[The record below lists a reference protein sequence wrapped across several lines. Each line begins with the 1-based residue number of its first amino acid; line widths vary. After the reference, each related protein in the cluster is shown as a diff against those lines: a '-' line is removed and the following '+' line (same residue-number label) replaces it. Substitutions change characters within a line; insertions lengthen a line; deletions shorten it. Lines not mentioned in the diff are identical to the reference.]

1 MFISRLSLLLLA
13 LLLPLRSLWAGSLP
27 MPEGPIILK
36 VGGKI
41 THTNIGDEAHFDYQM
56 LAALGMVEIE
66 TRTPWTEGVSDFA
79 GPLGRDLL
87 DAVGA
92 QGELLKVK
100 ALNEFVAE
108 VPVADLR
115 SHDVILAVKRDG
127 ERMPVRDFGPI
138 FVLYPF
144 DQNPKLLNE
153 TYRFRSVWQVS
164 SIRVE

>member
-1 MFISRLSLLLLA
+1 MFTSRLSLFLLF
-13 LLLPLRSLWAGSLP
+13 LLLPLRTLWADTLP
-27 MPEGPIILK
+27 MPEGQVILK
-36 VGGKI
+36 VSGAI
-41 THTNIGDEAHFDYQM
+41 SHTNVADEAHFDYTM
-56 LAALGMVEIE
+56 LAALGMHDVE
-66 TRTPWTEGVSDFA
+66 THTPWTEGESRFT

-92 QGELLKVK
+92 QGNLLKVK
-100 ALNEFVAE
+100 ALNEFVAD
-108 VPVADLR
+108 VPVEDLR
-115 SHDVILAVKRDG
+115 NHDVILAVEKDG

-153 TYRFRSVWQVS
+153 TYRFRSVWQVK

>member
-1 MFISRLSLLLLA
+1 MITSRLLLVLFA
-13 LLLPLRSLWAGSLP
+13 LLLPLRSLWADTLP
-27 MPEGPIILK
+27 LPEGPVILQ
-36 VGGKI
+36 VAGAI
-41 THTNIGDEAHFDYQM
+41 SRTNVGDEAHFDYEM
-56 LAALGMVEIE
+56 LAALGMHEVE
-66 TRTPWTEGVSDFA
+66 THTPWTEGVSRFT

-100 ALNEFVAE
+100 ALNEFVAD

-153 TYRFRSVWQVS
+153 T
-164 SIRVE
+164 

>member
-1 MFISRLSLLLLA
+1 MLTSRIA
-13 LLLPLRSLWAGSLP
+13 LLVLAWVLPLRLLWADTLP
-27 MPEGPIILK
+27 MPEGQAVLK
-36 VGGKI
+36 VTGKI
-41 THTNIGDEAHFDYQM
+41 TQTNVGDEAHFDYAM
-56 LAALGMVEIE
+56 LEALGMHVIE
-66 TRTPWTEGVSDFA
+66 THTPWTEGMSRFA

-92 QGELLKVK
+92 QGDLLKVK
-100 ALNEFVAE
+100 ALNEFVAD
-108 VPVADLR
+108 VPIADLR
-115 SHDVILAVKRDG
+115 SHDVILAVERDG

-144 DQNPKLLNE
+144 DENPDLLNE